1 MSARLDA
8 ALRIFEREHAR
19 LWAWASGFVS
29 DQSADQ
35 VTAYAFTTMMWHG
48 ANGGHTSSG
57 TIPGLYKAAD
67 AALRRAVET
76 RGGYLA
82 ANAWKHAPWPT
93 YAEALELSQL
103 YCAWVYLNIAADLG
117 WNERLVF
124 ASALKRYRT
133 GRMLIPT
140 GDKTA
145 AEDALIMSTLRLAAS
160 YLEPTAPQVSNAAD
174 KAREVW
180 QRERYRTATTYRS
193 LGHLK
198 GGAADG
204 EEQQT
209 DHPHHTSPPDGDDH
223 LAGLWRLR
231 DAEPQHVLGGADEPA
246 AH

>member
-1 MSARLDA
+1 MSARLEA
-8 ALRIFEREHAR
+8 ALGIFEREHAR
-19 LWAWASGFVS
+19 LWAWCSEFVS

-35 VTAYAFTTMMWHG
+35 VTAYAFTTLMWHG

-57 TIPGLYKAAD
+57 TVAGLWRAAD

-93 YAEALELSQL
+93 YGEALELAQL
-103 YCAWVYLNIAADLG
+103 YCTWVYLNIAGDLG

-145 AEDALIMSTLRLAAS
+145 AEDALIMSTLRVAAS
-160 YLEPTAPQVSNAAD
+160 YLEPTAPQVQAAAD
-174 KAREVW
+174 TAREVW
-180 QRERYRTATTYRS
+180 QRERYRTAATYRS
-193 LGHLK
+193 RGHLK
-198 GGAADG
+198 GGAAHG
-204 EEQQT
+204 EEQQVDDSGYPRT
-209 DHPHHTSPPDGDDH
+209 QDGDDH
-223 LAGLWRLR
+223 LAGLWRVR
-231 DAEPQHVLGGADEPA
+231 DAEPEHLLGRSDEPA